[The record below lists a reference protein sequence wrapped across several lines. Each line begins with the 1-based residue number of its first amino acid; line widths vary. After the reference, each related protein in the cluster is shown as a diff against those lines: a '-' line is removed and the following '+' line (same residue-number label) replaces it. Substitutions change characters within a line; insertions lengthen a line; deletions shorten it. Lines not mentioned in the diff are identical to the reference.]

1 MTMEDHELKN
11 ALVSHTANDA
21 FRQIG
26 MTLPKVALLDDGFGG
41 GTPGLAVAE
50 RLEALDVPLSLLS

>member
-1 MTMEDHELKN
+1 MEDHELKN
-11 ALVSHTANDA
+11 IVVSHTVNDA

-41 GTPGLAVAE
+41 GMPNLVVAE
-50 RLEALDVPLSLLS
+50 RLEALDVPLNLLS

>member
-1 MTMEDHELKN
+1 MGDHELKN
-11 ALVSHTANDA
+11 IVVSHTVNDA

-41 GTPGLAVAE
+41 GMPSLVVAE